1 MNHTEGIVRISVSL
15 PERLLAQLDRRVDRE
30 GYPSRSELL
39 RDLIRGQLVTEKWEG
54 GAEEVI
60 GVLTISYDHHRREL
74 AERVMT
80 IQHER
85 FVNVLCSTHVHL
97 DQHECLEV
105 IILRGRPREVERLSG
120 EIGSLKGVKL
130 ARLTRAC
137 RVEA

>member
-1 MNHTEGIVRISVSL
+1 MNRTEGIVRISVSL
-15 PERLLAQLDRRVDRE
+15 PERLLAQLDQRVDRE

-54 GAEEVI
+54 DAEEVI

-97 DQHECLEV
+97 DEHECLEV
-105 IILRGRPREVERLSG
+105 IILRGRPREVERMSG